1 MNKWSRLMGKLK
13 KSSLFKKFYP
23 YKVTTSKEVLL
34 KYPKFKAFYLT
45 EVNNNIEFYTTKKG
59 ILPFINDE
67 EVEIKNNYNTFFK
80 KVIKKNILLIISLL
94 LIFVLFIISSN
105 YIREISFL
113 NPDTYDYDI
122 YEDVKKH
129 LKKHPIGYTLD
140 VSVNELNHEL
150 RKSYPH
156 FTYIGASKLSSK
168 IIIEIVTEKLP
179 KIDLSDT
186 PEKGDIISLFDGY
199 IVGISSKRGI
209 VNVTSSQSV
218 KKGDLLISGNL
229 NFTTNPNDVSNYV
242 HPDGLIL
249 GNVVT
254 YEKIKVLKE
263 QKEVVYSGA
272 AKSYFVLS
280 FLDKAL
286 KTNKKTFTVV
296 GHSRMDN
303 VFNIGSLLVLKKQT
317 DYEKVEAIITYNE
330 DEAIKYALS
339 KVKYDFLHFRVSNK
353 EYIHYINLMKV
364 EEYDEYF
371 EITFIM
377 KTTRNMGKFQKLIS

>member
-1 MNKWSRLMGKLK
+1 MGKLK
-13 KSSLFKKFYP
+13 KLNLFKKFYP
-23 YKVTTSKEVLL
+23 YKVITTKGVLL
-34 KYPKFKAFYLT
+34 KYPKFKAYYLT
-45 EVNNNIEFYTTKKG
+45 ETNDHLEFYTTKKG
-59 ILPFINDE
+59 IIPFLNDE
-67 EVEIKNNYNTFFK
+67 EVEIKNNYQDFFTK
-80 KVIKKNILLIISLL
+80 IIKKNILLIISLF

-150 RKSYPH
+150 RRSYPH

-168 IIIEIVTEKLP
+168 IIIEIVTEKIP
-179 KIDLSDT
+179 KVDLTNKS
-186 PEKGDIISLFDGY
+186 EKGDIISSFDGY
-199 IVGISSKRGI
+199 IVGISSKKGI

-229 NFTTNPNDVSNYV
+229 NYPTNPSDVTNYV
-242 HPDGLIL
+242 HAEGLIL
-249 GNVVT
+249 GHVVT

-263 QKEVVYSGA
+263 QTEFVYSGSS
-272 AKSYFVLS
+272 KSYFVIS

-286 KTNKKTFTVV
+286 KTNKQTFNNV
-296 GHSRMDN
+296 GHSRMDK
-303 VFNIGSLLVLKKQT
+303 VFNLGNIFSIRKQT
-317 DYEKVEAIITYNE
+317 DYEKVEAVITYNE

-353 EYIHYINLMKV
+353 EYIHYINLI
-364 EEYDEYF
+364 ETIEYDEYF
-371 EITFIM
+371 EVTFIM
-377 KTTRNMGKFQKLIS
+377 KTTRSMGKFEKKLS